1 MPGQPSTAS
10 SPGFNDHFERAGTNI
25 FRLETLQSYR
35 NSGEDE
41 ALVAFQAGHPHL
53 ITPGKSAWVA
63 LIRDRTAA
71 GCSMQR
77 VHVVRE
83 PITDYL
89 RFELT
94 WGYQPN
100 VEAGED
106 IRIVPVAPGGLWP
119 AELPQGTDF
128 WLFDFSV
135 LYALRYGQDG
145 TWLAAEE
152 VTELIAIEQA
162 CRWRETALRLAMPWR
177 RYLDVHPEL
186 AGIVPR
192 GESRAS

>member
-1 MPGQPSTAS
+1 MPGQPPTGSA
-10 SPGFNDHFERAGTNI
+10 PGFDDHFERAGANI

-35 NSGEDE
+35 NSGEDQ
-41 ALVAFQAGHPHL
+41 ALAAFQAGHPHL
-53 ITPGKSAWVA
+53 ITPGKRAWVA

-71 GCSMQR
+71 GCAMQR

-106 IRIVPVAPGGLWP
+106 IRIVRLAPGDRWP
-119 AELPQGTDF
+119 VELPQGTDF

-145 TWLAAEE
+145 TWLAAED
-152 VTELIAIEQA
+152 VTEPTAIEQA
-162 CRWRETALRLAMPWR
+162 CHWREAALRLAMPWR
-177 RYLDVHPEL
+177 RYLDVHPDL
-186 AGIVPR
+186 ARIVPL
-192 GESRAS
+192 GKPRAS